1 MLQGDCLSPLLFNM
15 CFNTFLQ
22 YVKSSKF
29 QQVGYKFNSRLAPRH
44 WFQFAD
50 DASVVTGQQNEN
62 QLQLNAF
69 TIWCNQAEMIIRVDK
84 CKSFGIAKSGST
96 SKQFMPKL
104 FVNNELI
111 PTLEIGKSFKYL
123 GRYYNY
129 DMDDEEHKKNILE
142 TACELLHEVDSLPLH
157 SKNEILLY
165 KSCILSKLSWDFTI
179 SDISVTWV
187 KTNIEM
193 KVHEYFRHWF

>member
-1 MLQGDCLSPLLFNM
+1 
-15 CFNTFLQ
+15 
-22 YVKSSKF
+22 
-29 QQVGYKFNSRLAPRH
+29 
-44 WFQFAD
+44 
-50 DASVVTGQQNEN
+50 
-62 QLQLNAF
+62 
-69 TIWCNQAEMIIRVDK
+69 MIIRVDK
-84 CKSFGIAKSGST
+84 CKSFGIAKSSST

-142 TACELLHEVDSLPLH
+142 TACELLHKVDSLPLH
-157 SKNEILLY
+157 SKNKILLY
-165 KSCILSKLSWDFTI
+165 KSCILSKLSWDFKI

-193 KVHEYFRHWF
+193 KVHEYFRRWFEIPISGTLDICMLSKSKFGVDIIDPSTKFI